1 MSTRRKGPPRNGT
14 VLHPMDK
21 GSRGEIAMTFY
32 GALIALAHTIGS
44 STFNEVT
51 RQLAILTAAIDTCS
65 SIRIGMRTDDDS
77 KALIAALAVVEA
89 MDARNDAGE
98 GWTLPP
104 DELATLHECAAR
116 LDEALSRVSFAAY
129 EEARNFVDTALAR
142 AAGAAA

>member
-14 VLHPMDK
+14 VLHPMDP

-32 GALIALAHTIGS
+32 GALIALAHTPGY
-44 STFNEVT
+44 STVNEVA
-51 RQLAILTAAIDTCS
+51 RQLAILTAAIDTRS
-65 SIRIGMRTDDDS
+65 SVRINLRTDDDS

-89 MDARNDAGE
+89 MDARNDAGD

-104 DELATLHECAAR
+104 DELEALHECAAR

-129 EEARNFVDTALAR
+129 DEARKFVDTALSR
-142 AAGAAA
+142 AAGAAS